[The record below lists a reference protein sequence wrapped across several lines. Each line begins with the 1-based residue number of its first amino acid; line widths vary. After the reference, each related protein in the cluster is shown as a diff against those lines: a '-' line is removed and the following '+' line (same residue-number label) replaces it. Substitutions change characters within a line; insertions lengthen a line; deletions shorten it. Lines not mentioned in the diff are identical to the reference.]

1 MIPRLR
7 TEGYS
12 ADGIRL
18 YPTGGGSPGPTN
30 NTSTSNT
37 SNIPTYAQPYV
48 SNMLGATE
56 STLFNTQ
63 GATNPDGTPL
73 IDPSTG
79 QQVQNITGFSPYQAY
94 GSTDANGNPVSA
106 TQAAQAAV
114 AGFQP
119 LQTQAQQGIGALQT
133 PDQYNQAMNQTN
145 QGIAGFGNSVNQAG
159 QYGQAGYNAGQQYAG
174 QSTDI
179 GNQAVQ
185 SGQQYAGQSAGLAGQ
200 ANQLGQQYAN
210 QSANY
215 GGMGAMV
222 GAQGANIGASLG
234 QQSQNA
240 SQGPGSVYS
249 YMNPYIQATLAPE
262 MQLMNQQYGMQQA
275 ANQGVQ
281 TQAGAF
287 GGSRGTLQDSLNQQ
301 NQMLAQ
307 NQLVSNAYNTAF
319 GNAQQQMNAANQAAL
334 SGNAQALQGM
344 GMGLQG
350 AAQAGQLGLQGLNQA
365 GQLTGQAGSQA
376 MQGYTT
382 GLQGA
387 NQAASQAMQGSQLG
401 LAGVNA
407 QQTGLGQQLAGA
419 NQLANL
425 GQQQLASQENIYN
438 LQNQTGAQQQQ
449 YNQNVINQ
457 AMQNYANAQQY
468 PIMQL
473 GTMSN
478 MLRGLPM
485 QATTTNQYQANPSLM
500 NQVIGAG
507 GAAATIGA
515 LSRAPGSAQG
525 GLQST
530 GINSYDVG
538 GAIRADLENMP
549 TDALQ
554 EELKKTQSPTIKS
567 DIQQIMAMRS
577 AVPQAKAGGIM
588 SYADGEK
595 IIAPPGGANEGNAGE
610 AEATRFAAANPGI
623 LGAAPPP
630 PANPQQQQQQQQA
643 QLDLQAS
650 AGINQITDP
659 TERALAQANW
669 NRAAKEAAITPEQRM
684 DIQQKLYDKYLGKDT
699 TLEEL
704 TKEKANAKAEGER
717 QRQLRLGEFFAKWG
731 STPGPTLV
739 AGLSAF
745 ARSIP
750 NMIADSDKQ
759 QEIMQKINTSI
770 MQIDKADRLRK
781 MGMISEADKQ
791 TKEAQDN
798 VYKVNEDTNRIVIR
812 QRQEAAKK
820 ESDLQKQTWESGEKE
835 KERKKDIEVAKIRE
849 ANAGQMQKLSWK
861 EKVLSSIKDNENEM
875 QVAMKNLDALKK
887 PNSAYAQAKMQL
899 TAPDLEKTN
908 PMLYQQAKETV
919 TEGDS
924 AMDRLSSLKT
934 NNRALKQEL
943 KGLGLDLT
951 ESSKETAPTGLPEGA
966 KLVGTSEGKNVYE
979 LPNGKRIREK

>member
-18 YPTGGGSPGPTN
+18 YPTGGGSSTPTN
-30 NTSTSNT
+30 VSSTTSTSN
-37 SNIPTYAQPYV
+37 IPAYAQPYV
-48 SNMLGATE
+48 ENMLGATE
-56 STLFNTQ
+56 AQLFNTQ

-106 TQAAQAAV
+106 TQAAQSAV
-114 AGFQP
+114 ASFQP

-174 QSTDI
+174 QSADI

-215 GGMGAMV
+215 GGMGAMA

-249 YMNPYIQATLAPE
+249 YMNPYIQNSLNPSL
-262 MQLMNQQYGMQQA
+262 QLLNQQYGQQQV
-275 ANQGVQ
+275 ANQGAA

-287 GGSRGTLQDSLNQQ
+287 GGSRMGVQQALTNQGQ
-301 NQMLAQ
+301 NLAQ
-307 NQLVSNAYNTAF
+307 QQLIGNAYNTAF

-334 SGNAQALQGM
+334 SGNAQALQGA
-344 GMGLQG
+344 GVGLQG
-350 AAQAGQLGLQGLNQA
+350 AAQAGQLGLQGVQQA

-387 NQAASQAMQGSQLG
+387 NQAGSQAMQGSQLG

-438 LQNQTGAQQQQ
+438 MQNQVGAQQQQ

-485 QATTTNQYQANPSLM
+485 QATTTNQYQAPPSLI

-515 LSRAPGSAQG
+515 LSKAKG
-525 GLQST
+525 GILKT

-595 IIAPPGGANEGNAGE
+595 VLTPSGINEGNAGE
-610 AEATRFAAANPGI
+610 AEAAANMQSGI
-623 LGAAPPP
+623 NTVAPEFKSQPVS
-630 PANPQQQQQQQQA
+630 QQQQQ
-643 QLDLQAS
+643 LGI
-650 AGINQITDP
+650 AGINQLQNP
-659 TERALAQANW
+659 TERAFFSNQYNDLSKQLSQSDDERIQ
-669 NRAAKEAAITPEQRM
+669 NRQN
-684 DIQQKLYDKYLGKDT
+684 LYDKYLGKDT
-699 TLEEL
+699 TLSEL

-731 STPGPTLV
+731 STPGPVL
-739 AGLSAF
+739 ASGLSAF
-745 ARSIP
+745 AKTVP
-750 NMIADSDKQ
+750 HMIEDSDRHAG
-759 QEIMQKINTSI
+759 IMQKIDDSI
-770 MQIDKADRLRK
+770 IQVNRADRLEK
-781 MGMISEADKQ
+781 MGNINGAMTEK
-791 TKEAQDN
+791 KEAADRMQKLGDELRRIITKQEDDKRARDLEISKEANNLQRTKIEAESRVTAAGIGAGSRQQDDLKN
-798 VYKVNEDTNRIVIR
+798 ALAANGLAL
-812 QRQEAAKK
+812 QRQEAVYRDIDNVKK
-820 ESDLQKQTWESGEKE
+820 TTTYDMLKREVDNLATKIARNPKDANAQVQYQT
-835 KERKKDIEVAKIRE
+835 KKDELDTINKGFQDRINT
-849 ANAGQMQKLSWK
+849 ANNWVNDTNLFVEQAYGKKGIKRGNTSDNT
-861 EKVLSSIKDNENEM
+861 SSN
-875 QVAMKNLDALKK
+875 
-887 PNSAYAQAKMQL
+887 
-899 TAPDLEKTN
+899 APDPN
-908 PMLYQQAKETV
+908 DP
-919 TEGDS
+919 
-924 AMDRLSSLKT
+924 
-934 NNRALKQEL
+934 
-943 KGLGLDLT
+943 LGLN
-951 ESSKETAPTGLPEGA
+951 K
-966 KLVGTSEGKNVYE
+966 KK
-979 LPNGKRIREK
+979 